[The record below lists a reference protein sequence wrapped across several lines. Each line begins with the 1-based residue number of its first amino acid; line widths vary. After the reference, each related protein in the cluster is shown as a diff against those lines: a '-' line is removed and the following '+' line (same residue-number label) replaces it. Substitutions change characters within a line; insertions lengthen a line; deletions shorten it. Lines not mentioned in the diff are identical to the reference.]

1 MKSSKELL
9 KIASNSLMTV
19 LIQGES
25 GTGKE
30 VAARFLH
37 ENSSRRGGPFVALN
51 CGAIAKNL
59 VESILEGFRKG
70 AFTGAVSDQPGVV
83 RAAQGGTLFL
93 DEIGELPLECQSKLL
108 RILQERAV
116 LPVGAT
122 HSIPVDFRL
131 VCATNRN
138 LREDVAAGRFRED
151 LFFRLNV
158 FPVMLQPLRERE
170 DFGTLANEIWRGCA
184 SGEWGLSAAVTKS
197 GLSAGASGLQGGEGA
212 ADSPTSASIVNGP
225 FAVASPT
232 SSVDEL
238 SAMEIALLQIY
249 NWPGNIRQLKN
260 VLQRYSLLKSHGI
273 SLGEIL
279 EEEYSEL
286 PATYAQNEYG
296 ALFERRQEYQY
307 GMPHSGESR
316 SIVPTRVNRE
326 MVESAIRRCGGN
338 KVRAAKMLGISRS
351 NLYLQ
356 MKK

>member
-9 KIASNSLMTV
+9 KIASNSLITV
-19 LIQGES
+19 LIHGES

-122 HSIPVDFRL
+122 RSIPVDFRL

-170 DFGTLANEIWRGCA
+170 DFGSLANEIWRGCA

-197 GLSAGASGLQGGEGA
+197 GLSADTSGLQGGEGA
-212 ADSPTSASIVNGP
+212 VATSGALSAS
-225 FAVASPT
+225 
-232 SSVDEL
+232 DL
-238 SAMEIALLQIY
+238 SLLQIY

-260 VLQRYSLLKSHGI
+260 VLQRYALLKSHGI

-286 PATYAQNEYG
+286 PMAYTQNEYG
-296 ALFERRQEYQY
+296 ALFERRQGYQY
-307 GMPHSGESR
+307 GMPYPGESR